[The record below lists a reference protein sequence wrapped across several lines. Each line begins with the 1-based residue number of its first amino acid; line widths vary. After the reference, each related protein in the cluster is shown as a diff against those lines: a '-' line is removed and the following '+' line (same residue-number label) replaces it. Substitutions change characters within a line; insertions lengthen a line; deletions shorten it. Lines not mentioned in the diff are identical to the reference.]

1 MRPRRIRIVTSKEPY
16 RNSAEFTL
24 VVFDLRVAGA
34 AERFY
39 RERGAWAE
47 AGDVEMLDEDH
58 PVLAVKPGSA
68 RRLSP

>member
-1 MRPRRIRIVTSKEPY
+1 MRPRRTRIVTSKRAY
-16 RNSAEFTL
+16 RDSGNFTW
-24 VVFDLRVAGA
+24 VIFDLRIAGA

-58 PVLAVKPGSA
+58 PVLVVKPGAA
-68 RRLSP
+68 RRLAS